1 MNHFGCMKILE
12 NRDFFPVKT
21 MTWLQNRIIELQK
34 KCFVICSNK
43 ECNYSATASSVC
55 LAITHFFLFSSWF
68 LHLHSL
74 LTTYFFT
81 LLALIL
87 SWFQS
92 AKKKKNRHIFT
103 YAFYL
108 VFVQKMSSVVRLF
121 SKEAHGVVVVV
132 K

>member
-1 MNHFGCMKILE
+1 MLRHLLKRRSAITLPLHLLSVLQLPI
-12 NRDFFPVKT
+12 FF
-21 MTWLQNRIIELQK
+21 
-34 KCFVICSNK
+34 
-43 ECNYSATASSVC
+43 C
-55 LAITHFFLFSSWF
+55 LAHGYI

-108 VFVQKMSSVVRLF
+108 VFVQKISSVVRLF